1 MGRITIGGKVSQ
13 YSTGLE
19 VEPAYWDADTSRA
32 STDGRKENLAGEK
45 KKELVRL
52 NDALS
57 ALEAKARAAYK
68 ENVDSYG
75 FVSAEIIKN
84 AVTGKSQVKETLLA
98 LMDEHNEE
106 YAKRV
111 GIDRT
116 RHSYVR
122 YLTTRKHIHNFMK
135 YKYGMEDMPL
145 RSLTMRFMTDF
156 TFYLSTVLRL
166 KVSAYND
173 YLILLHKMTRF
184 ALKRHIL
191 KRDPFAGH
199 KIEKITVN
207 HRYLTG
213 EQFEKLLK
221 AKLPTYRLCHTRDLF
236 VFSTFTG
243 IGRADL
249 ANLTEDNIITK
260 EDGSK
265 WIHIARQKTKAECH
279 IKLLDIPLRIIEKYR
294 GEGKDGK
301 LFFVPQT
308 SSLCRNLK
316 MIAEQCDLGCHLTYY
331 MSRHSFATLICLNN
345 EEYEEKEKL
354 EKKPKKELTEE
365 EKRRLEELKKKTK
378 NREAAISILRGISIR
393 MPLLIYGAELDN
405 EDEEITIDNFAEKID
420 PRSWE
425 EFMPKGVSKQKFN
438 AFKKYYDPD
447 IFRAAGKR
455 IRAMAKAADKLS
467 VEERI
472 GRITD
477 IFSTFRNPDKE
488 TVLTPWRVVNM
499 HLGDCLGGYCFYDKE
514 YEHTI
519 DEPHFIDH
527 GQVTEEVFTPDS
539 RILEIN
545 SKSGLY
551 PLYMAYSIYRSRLK
565 DSTISADTL
574 EEQQAVWDK
583 VVAENIFVV
592 CKTPMAKSITKRTLI
607 GFRGTKTNMYAPD
620 DLINKIKNQPEL
632 FIKKVHDLV
641 GKDMKF
647 NAVVGNPP
655 YQEVVEQKES
665 SNGQKVSISIFH
677 YFQTISERL
686 GKYTS
691 LIYPGARWIHRSGK
705 GLEKFGLAQ
714 INDCHLMML
723 EFFPYSTDVFKDV
736 AIADG
741 LSIVLK
747 DMDKTE
753 KGFTYR
759 YSKESKTISIHADN
773 PGEDLFPL
781 NPNDDEI
788 VRKLDKAIKEY
799 RCLHDSVLPRSLFG
813 IESDFVEKNPSLVRK
828 YNDGDYFN
836 PETEIKLFTNDKA
849 GKSGR
854 ARWYVANK
862 NIISSGTE
870 YLGRWKIIVSSANA
884 GGQKRSNQI
893 AVIDNY
899 SAFGRSRVA
908 LKTFE
913 TEKEARNFFKYATS
927 EIIRFAFLMTDESLT
942 SLAKKVPDLLD
953 YADNKGLIDFN
964 GDVNMQLYKLF
975 EIDNAQQKYI
985 KEVLLSKG

>member
-1 MGRITIGGKVSQ
+1 MRSTFKLLFYINRQKLKKNGKCPVMGRITLDGKVNQ

-19 VEPAYWDADTSRA
+19 VEPAYWNADTSRA

-68 ENVDSYG
+68 ENVDIYG

-116 RHSYVR
+116 RHTYIR

-173 YLILLHKMTRF
+173 YLILLHKMTRL

-316 MIAEQCDLGCHLTYY
+316 MIAEQCNLGCHLTYY

-345 EEYEEKEKL
+345 GVPIE
-354 EKKPKKELTEE
+354 T
-365 EKRRLEELKKKTK
+365 
-378 NREAAISILRGISIR
+378 ISKMMGHSSIR
-393 MPLLIYGAELDN
+393 TTQIYA
-405 EDEEITIDNFAEKID
+405 EITN
-420 PRSWE
+420 
-425 EFMPKGVSKQKFN
+425 
-438 AFKKYYDPD
+438 
-447 IFRAAGKR
+447 
-455 IRAMAKAADKLS
+455 
-467 VEERI
+467 
-472 GRITD
+472 
-477 IFSTFRNPDKE
+477 
-488 TVLTPWRVVNM
+488 
-499 HLGDCLGGYCFYDKE
+499 
-514 YEHTI
+514 
-519 DEPHFIDH
+519 
-527 GQVTEEVFTPDS
+527 
-539 RILEIN
+539 
-545 SKSGLY
+545 
-551 PLYMAYSIYRSRLK
+551 
-565 DSTISADTL
+565 
-574 EEQQAVWDK
+574 
-583 VVAENIFVV
+583 
-592 CKTPMAKSITKRTLI
+592 
-607 GFRGTKTNMYAPD
+607 
-620 DLINKIKNQPEL
+620 
-632 FIKKVHDLV
+632 
-641 GKDMKF
+641 
-647 NAVVGNPP
+647 
-655 YQEVVEQKES
+655 
-665 SNGQKVSISIFH
+665 QKVSRDLAVL
-677 YFQTISERL
+677 SETTK
-686 GKYTS
+686 GKFS
-691 LIYPGARWIHRSGK
+691 LPDDGMPSR
-705 GLEKFGLAQ
+705 
-714 INDCHLMML
+714 
-723 EFFPYSTDVFKDV
+723 VFKC
-736 AIADG
+736 G
-741 LSIVLK
+741 
-747 DMDKTE
+747 
-753 KGFTYR
+753 
-759 YSKESKTISIHADN
+759 
-773 PGEDLFPL
+773 
-781 NPNDDEI
+781 
-788 VRKLDKAIKEY
+788 
-799 RCLHDSVLPRSLFG
+799 
-813 IESDFVEKNPSLVRK
+813 
-828 YNDGDYFN
+828 
-836 PETEIKLFTNDKA
+836 
-849 GKSGR
+849 
-854 ARWYVANK
+854 
-862 NIISSGTE
+862 
-870 YLGRWKIIVSSANA
+870 
-884 GGQKRSNQI
+884 
-893 AVIDNY
+893 NY
-899 SAFGRSRVA
+899 SGWKNECECNSNN
-908 LKTFE
+908 
-913 TEKEARNFFKYATS
+913 EK
-927 EIIRFAFLMTDESLT
+927 
-942 SLAKKVPDLLD
+942 
-953 YADNKGLIDFN
+953 
-964 GDVNMQLYKLF
+964 
-975 EIDNAQQKYI
+975 
-985 KEVLLSKG
+985 